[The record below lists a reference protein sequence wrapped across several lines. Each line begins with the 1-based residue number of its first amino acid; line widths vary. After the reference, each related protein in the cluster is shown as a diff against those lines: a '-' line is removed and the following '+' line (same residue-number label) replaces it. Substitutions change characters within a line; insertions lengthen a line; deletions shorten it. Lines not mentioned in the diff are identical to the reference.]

1 MKYVFLL
8 QMVEL
13 LLQHGA
19 NTNEQKSNGAC
30 PLHEAAVT
38 GAEDIAHALLL
49 YGASIMMEDD
59 EGMTSLHRW
68 KSITLIELL
77 SQKFQFEKKVL
88 I

>member
-1 MKYVFLL
+1 
-8 QMVEL
+8 MVEL

-38 GAEDIAHALLL
+38 GAEDIAHALLR

-59 EGMTSLHRW
+59 EGMTSLHR
-68 KSITLIELL
+68 
-77 SQKFQFEKKVL
+77 
-88 I
+88 